1 MLAATNRAR
10 ASGTVKGG
18 NVKVR
23 DIALVTVALAGFAG
37 GPAIASGKHRDTT
50 DAWSKVAPAEDAEV
64 FEQVAAC
71 RQRGDFDGAVAVA
84 LKGVQGRPP
93 DDFLLQTVADTYFQ
107 RAQADP
113 AQRERWITLA
123 VKYSEQALQAN
134 PSDVVNVFNV
144 GESYLA
150 AAMNLGKPRGC
161 SYYDKSLG
169 VFERLKTNPV
179 LKGESATVE
188 GQQVPMEPYRQKL
201 DNHIK
206 QARLMASGCPAVPG
220 KQ

>member
-1 MLAATNRAR
+1 MKSALIAFTVVLASMATV
-10 ASGTVKGG
+10 S
-18 NVKVR
+18 
-23 DIALVTVALAGFAG
+23 LVPSQGQ
-37 GPAIASGKHRDTT
+37 DTT
-50 DAWSKVAPAEDAEV
+50 ADAWSKVAPSEDTEV

-71 RQRGDFDGAVAVA
+71 RKRGDFDGAVAVA
-84 LKGVQGRPP
+84 LKGVQGRAP

-107 RAQADP
+107 RAQAEP
-113 AQRERWITLA
+113 AQRERWVTLA
-123 VKYSEQALQAN
+123 VKYSEQALQAS
-134 PSDVVNVFNV
+134 PGDVVNVFNV

-150 AAMNLGKPRGC
+150 AAMNLGKPRSC
-161 SYYDKSLG
+161 SYYEKSLE

-220 KQ
+220 KR